1 MAQSDIT
8 IDALD
13 KVGKED
19 AEYLVSL
26 VRSVPGF
33 PKEGII
39 FRDFMPVLADAKG
52 LRILLNALEQALP
65 VPPSEFDSIAGLESR
80 GFLFGPAMAAHLG
93 KGFIAVRK
101 AGKLPPETIGESYDL
116 EYGTASVEIE
126 TTAVSKGERVLIVDD
141 LIATGGTAK
150 AATDLIEKAGGICL
164 DEAFGKQSIEN
175 LIKLNPDVIVVIN
188 RTDSPAQE
196 KIDSLKANPSLASV
210 PAVANDRFVS
220 LDYVDFYGGNYET
233 IDTIEHLAQGFYPDL
248 FQ

>member
-26 VRSVPGF
+26 VRSVPDF

-52 LRILLNALEQALP
+52 LRILLNAL
-65 VPPSEFDSIAGLESR
+65 
-80 GFLFGPAMAAHLG
+80 
-93 KGFIAVRK
+93 
-101 AGKLPPETIGESYDL
+101 
-116 EYGTASVEIE
+116 GTASVEIE

-150 AATDLIEKAGGICL
+150 AATDLIEKAGGTVVGFSFVMRLEGL
-164 DEAFGKQSIEN
+164 DGLSKLGSTPSSS
-175 LIKLNPDVIVVIN
+175 LI
-188 RTDSPAQE
+188 SMPA
-196 KIDSLKANPSLASV
+196 
-210 PAVANDRFVS
+210 
-220 LDYVDFYGGNYET
+220 
-233 IDTIEHLAQGFYPDL
+233 
-248 FQ
+248 

>member
-8 IDALD
+8 IDALS
-13 KVGKED
+13 KVGQQD

-39 FRDFMPVLADAKG
+39 FRDFMPVLADPKG
-52 LRILLNALEQALP
+52 LKILLKALEEALP
-65 VPPSEFDSIAGLESR
+65 VSPS
-80 GFLFGPAMAAHLG
+80 G

-126 TTAVSKGERVLIVDD
+126 TDAVQAGKRVLIVDD

-150 AATDLIEKAGGICL
+150 AATDLIEKAGGTVVGFSFVMRL
-164 DEAFGKQSIEN
+164 DGLDGLDKLDGKPSSS
-175 LIKLNPDVIVVIN
+175 LIAM
-188 RTDSPAQE
+188 PA
-196 KIDSLKANPSLASV
+196 
-210 PAVANDRFVS
+210 
-220 LDYVDFYGGNYET
+220 
-233 IDTIEHLAQGFYPDL
+233 
-248 FQ
+248 

>member
-8 IDALD
+8 IDALS
-13 KVGKED
+13 KVGQQD

-39 FRDFMPVLADAKG
+39 FRDFMPVLADPKG
-52 LRILLNALEQALP
+52 LKILLKALEEALP
-65 VPPSEFDSIAGLESR
+65 VSPSEFDSIAGLESR

-116 EYGTASVEIE
+116 EYGTASVE
-126 TTAVSKGERVLIVDD
+126 TDAVQAGKRVLIVDD

-150 AATDLIEKAGGICL
+150 AATDLIEKAGGTVVGFSFVMRL
-164 DEAFGKQSIEN
+164 DGLDGLDKLDGKPSSS
-175 LIKLNPDVIVVIN
+175 LIAM
-188 RTDSPAQE
+188 PA
-196 KIDSLKANPSLASV
+196 
-210 PAVANDRFVS
+210 
-220 LDYVDFYGGNYET
+220 
-233 IDTIEHLAQGFYPDL
+233 
-248 FQ
+248 

>member
-8 IDALD
+8 IDALS
-13 KVGKED
+13 KVGQQD

-39 FRDFMPVLADAKG
+39 FRDFMPVLADPKG
-52 LRILLNALEQALP
+52 LKILLKALEETLP
-65 VPPSEFDSIAGLESR
+65 VSPSEFDSIAGLESR

-126 TTAVSKGERVLIVDD
+126 TDAVQAGKRVLIVDD

-150 AATDLIEKAGGICL
+150 AATDLIEKAGGTVVGFSFVMRL
-164 DEAFGKQSIEN
+164 DGLDGLDKLDGKPSSS
-175 LIKLNPDVIVVIN
+175 LIAM
-188 RTDSPAQE
+188 PA
-196 KIDSLKANPSLASV
+196 
-210 PAVANDRFVS
+210 
-220 LDYVDFYGGNYET
+220 
-233 IDTIEHLAQGFYPDL
+233 
-248 FQ
+248 

>member
-1 MAQSDIT
+1 M
-8 IDALD
+8 D
-13 KVGKED
+13 KVGKDD

-150 AATDLIEKAGGICL
+150 AATDLIEKAGGTVVGFSCVMRLEGL
-164 DEAFGKQSIEN
+164 DGLSKLGSTPSSS
-175 LIKLNPDVIVVIN
+175 LI
-188 RTDSPAQE
+188 SMPA
-196 KIDSLKANPSLASV
+196 
-210 PAVANDRFVS
+210 
-220 LDYVDFYGGNYET
+220 
-233 IDTIEHLAQGFYPDL
+233 
-248 FQ
+248 